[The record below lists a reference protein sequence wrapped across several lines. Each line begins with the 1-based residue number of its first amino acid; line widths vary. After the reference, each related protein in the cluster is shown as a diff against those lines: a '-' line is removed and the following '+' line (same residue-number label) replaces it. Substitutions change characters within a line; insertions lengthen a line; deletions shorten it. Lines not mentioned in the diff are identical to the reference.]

1 LDAEPGRSFGSA
13 LTRNTEDGV
22 SLSIFLQQLING
34 VSLGSLYSLIAIG
47 YTMVYGI
54 LRLIN
59 FAHGDVLMMGC
70 YFAFYGVLIFSLPW
84 WVSFPVALA
93 VTALLG
99 VAIDRGAYLPV
110 RKAPRI
116 SALITAIGVSFLLE
130 NLALVVFGG
139 RPKAFH
145 RPAVLGHVLQWG
157 EVQMITLSLWIPAIT
172 LLLILVLLAII
183 FRTRTGRAMRAISRD
198 METVRLMGVDV
209 NRITSITFA
218 LGSALAAAGGILWAL
233 KYPQIDPYM
242 GIVPGLKAF
251 VAAVLGGIGNVA
263 GAAIGGLLL
272 GVLEIMLIAFMPGLA
287 GYKDA
292 FAFLILIGIL
302 LFRPIGIMGEK
313 LPE

>member
-1 LDAEPGRSFGSA
+1 M
-13 LTRNTEDGV
+13 T
-22 SLSIFLQQLING
+22 LSNLLQQLING
-34 VSLGSLYSLIAIG
+34 LSLGSLYGLIAIG

-70 YFAFYGVLIFSLPW
+70 YFAFYAILIFSLPW
-84 WVSFPVALA
+84 WASFPISILL
-93 VTALLG
+93 TALLG
-99 VAIDRGAYLPV
+99 IAIDRGAYLPV
-110 RKAPRI
+110 RRAPRI
-116 SALITAIGVSFLLE
+116 SALITAIGLSFLLE
-130 NLALVVFGG
+130 NLALVIFGG
-139 RPKAFH
+139 RPKAFG
-145 RPAVLGHVLQWG
+145 RPALFG
-157 EVQMITLSLWIPAIT
+157 EVLVWGDVRFLTLSLWIPAIT
-172 LLLILVLLAII
+172 FFLIVFLLFVVY
-183 FRTRTGRAMRAISRD
+183 RTRTGMAMRAVSRD

-242 GIVPGLKAF
+242 GIIPGLKAF

-263 GAAIGGLLL
+263 GAALGGLLL
-272 GVLEIMLIAFMPGLA
+272 GILEILLVAMMPSLA

-302 LFRPIGIMGEK
+302 LFRPTGIMGEK

>member
-1 LDAEPGRSFGSA
+1 MAFQ
-13 LTRNTEDGV
+13 T
-22 SLSIFLQQLING
+22 FLQQLING
-34 VSLGSLYSLIAIG
+34 VSLGSLYGLVAIG

-59 FAHGDVLMMGC
+59 FAHGDVLMVGC
-70 YFAFYGVLIFSLPW
+70 YFAFYAILIFSLPW
-84 WVSFPVALA
+84 YASFLVAILL
-93 VTALLG
+93 TALLG
-99 VAIDRGAYLPV
+99 IVIDRGAYLPV

-130 NLALVVFGG
+130 NLALVIFGG
-139 RPKAFH
+139 RPKAFY
-145 RPAVLGHVLQWG
+145 RPPIFGKVIEWG
-157 EVQMITLSLWIPAIT
+157 DLHFLVLSLWIPVIT
-172 LLLILVLLAII
+172 FVLILFLLLIIY
-183 FRTRTGRAMRAISRD
+183 RTRTGMAMRAISRD

-218 LGSALAAAGGILWAL
+218 LGSALAAAGGIMWAL

-242 GIVPGLKAF
+242 GIIPGLKAF
-251 VAAVLGGIGNVA
+251 VAAVLGGIGNVI
-263 GAAIGGLLL
+263 GAALGGFLL
-272 GVLEIMLIAFMPGLA
+272 GLLEIMLVALMPSLG

-313 LPE
+313 LPD

>member
-1 LDAEPGRSFGSA
+1 MTFSM
-13 LTRNTEDGV
+13 
-22 SLSIFLQQLING
+22 FLQQLING
-34 VSLGSLYSLIAIG
+34 ISLGSLYALVAIG

-70 YFAFYGVLIFSLPW
+70 YFAFYAFLIFSLPW
-84 WVSFPVALA
+84 WVSFPVAILL
-93 VTALLG
+93 TALLG
-99 VAIDRGAYLPV
+99 MAIDRGGYLPV

-130 NLALVVFGG
+130 NLALVLFGG

-145 RPAVLGHVLQWG
+145 RPAVFGQVIVWG
-157 EVQMITLSLWIPAIT
+157 DLHFLILSLWIPVIT
-172 LLLILVLLAII
+172 FFLVLVLL
-183 FRTRTGRAMRAISRD
+183 FVVYRTRSGMAMRAISRD
-198 METVRLMGVDV
+198 METVKLMGVDV
-209 NRITSITFA
+209 NRITSMTFA

-233 KYPQIDPYM
+233 KFPQIDPYM

-251 VAAVLGGIGNVA
+251 VAAVLGGIGNVI
-263 GAAIGGLLL
+263 GAALGGLLL
-272 GVLEIMLIAFMPGLA
+272 GVLEIMLIALLPSLG

-302 LFRPIGIMGEK
+302 LFRPTGIMGEK
-313 LPE
+313 LPD

>member
-1 LDAEPGRSFGSA
+1 MTLAVLG
-13 LTRNTEDGV
+13 
-22 SLSIFLQQLING
+22 QQLVNG
-34 VSLGSLYSLIAIG
+34 ISLGSLYGLVAIG

-70 YFAFYGVLIFSLPW
+70 YFALYGILIFSFPW
-84 WVSFPVALA
+84 WVSFPFAIGL
-93 VTALLG
+93 TALLG
-99 VAIDRGAYLPV
+99 VAIDRGACLPV

-130 NLALVVFGG
+130 HLSLVIFGG
-139 RPKAFH
+139 RAKAFP
-145 RPAVLGHVLQWG
+145 RPALFGEVLEWG
-157 EVQMITLSLWIPAIT
+157 EVRFIILTLWIPVIT
-172 LLLILVLLAII
+172 FLLVLGLLYIVY
-183 FRTRTGRAMRAISRD
+183 RTRTGRAMRAISRD
-198 METVRLMGVDV
+198 MDTVRLMGVDV

-233 KYPQIDPYM
+233 KFPQIDPYM
-242 GIVPGLKAF
+242 GIVPGIKAF

-263 GAAIGGLLL
+263 GAALGGLLL
-272 GVLEIMLIAFMPGLA
+272 GVLEIMLIAFLPSLA

>member
-1 LDAEPGRSFGSA
+1 MAFQ
-13 LTRNTEDGV
+13 T
-22 SLSIFLQQLING
+22 FLQQLING
-34 VSLGSLYSLIAIG
+34 VSLGSLYGLVAIG

-59 FAHGDVLMMGC
+59 FAHGDVLMVGC
-70 YFAFYGVLIFSLPW
+70 YFAFYAILIFSLPW
-84 WVSFPVALA
+84 YASFLVAILL
-93 VTALLG
+93 TALLG
-99 VAIDRGAYLPV
+99 IVIDRGAYLPV

-130 NLALVVFGG
+130 NLALVIFGG
-139 RPKAFH
+139 RPKPFY
-145 RPAVLGHVLQWG
+145 RPPIFGKVIEWG
-157 EVQMITLSLWIPAIT
+157 DLHFLVLSLWIPFIT
-172 LLLILVLLAII
+172 FVLILFLLLIIY
-183 FRTRTGRAMRAISRD
+183 RTRTGMAMRAISRD

-218 LGSALAAAGGILWAL
+218 LGSALAAAGGIMWAL

-242 GIVPGLKAF
+242 GIIPGLKAF
-251 VAAVLGGIGNVA
+251 VAAVLGGIGNVI
-263 GAAIGGLLL
+263 GAALGGFLL
-272 GVLEIMLIAFMPGLA
+272 GLLEIMLVALMPSLG

-313 LPE
+313 LPD